1 MSDFIELNIRPS
13 GKRYAISDIHGCFK
27 TFRHLVEEVIQL
39 SISDQLF
46 LLGDYVDRGPSSQAV
61 LDYILQLMEK
71 GYQIFPLRGNHE
83 NDLLEYARGESRFLL
98 WQLNKHNYPGIAR
111 DGRLSDRYFLFLDRL
126 PYYYE
131 LNDCFLVHAGFD
143 FGSEKPFE
151 NRTAMLWLKYFDPA
165 EDQLNGKKVI
175 HGHDPVYMD
184 VIIEHIEMGRAAIPL
199 DNGVCYTGKHKLYDT
214 TQLGNL
220 CALDLDTHE
229 LLIQQNID
237 M

>member
-1 MSDFIELNIRPS
+1 MRDFIQLKSRPS

-27 TFRHLVEEVIQL
+27 TFRYLVEEGIKL
-39 SISDQLF
+39 TISDQLF

-61 LDYILQLMEK
+61 LDYIIQLIEK

-83 NDLLEYARGESRFLL
+83 NDLLEYARGEPRFLL

-111 DGRLSDRYFLFLDRL
+111 DGKLLDRYSQFLNRL

-131 LNDCFLVHAGFD
+131 LNDYFLVHAGFD

-151 NRTAMLWLKYFDPA
+151 NRDAMLWLKYFDPA
-165 EDQLNGKKVI
+165 EDQLNGKKII
-175 HGHDPVYMD
+175 HGHDPAYMD
-184 VIIEHIEMGRAAIPL
+184 VIIDHIEKDRITIPL

-214 TQLGNL
+214 SKLGSL
-220 CALDLDTHE
+220 CALDLDTPQ
-229 LLIQQNID
+229 LFAQKNMD